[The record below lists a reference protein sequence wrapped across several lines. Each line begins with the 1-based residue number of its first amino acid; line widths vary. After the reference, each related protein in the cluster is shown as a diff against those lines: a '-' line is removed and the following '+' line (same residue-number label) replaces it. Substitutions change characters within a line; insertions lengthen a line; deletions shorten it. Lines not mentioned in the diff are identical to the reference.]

1 MTGKISAGLTAIAT
15 TVLLTVC
22 SHGEDTV
29 LHHPGEPL
37 DMQGLIDRELAAG
50 NKKIVIPPGSY
61 RVKPKNRQHLVLRDL
76 NDVEIIANDV
86 EMICTETTRA
96 LTIENCRDVTVRGL
110 TIDYDPLPYT
120 QGRIVSMSE
129 DKMVHEIELFDG
141 YPSSEEVLSFKYE
154 IFKPDTRTLRFGS
167 YHDFQAESLD
177 PKHIRVTKGPG
188 LRNKPF
194 KPEEAGDIIAIAIAH
209 APGGSIP
216 HAVYIDQCANVRLED
231 VTLYA
236 SNCFGFLETN
246 CDGTTYLRCKIDRRA
261 PETDLK
267 KRTDARIRSL
277 NADAFHS
284 KHAIKGPAV
293 IGCIARFQGDDGIN
307 ICGDYHM
314 VTDCKGRKLRV
325 LAKHDMNIEVGDPVE
340 LMTYEGERLPDAVVV
355 EIVPDGE
362 INSAE
367 KDFLSR
373 QKMNDDLKTNH
384 HNALTRA
391 FRITLDRAVEL
402 PLGSVICSMRRTG
415 NGFVIKDCDF
425 GYNRS
430 RGILIKASDG
440 EISGNTLTE
449 NWLEAIK
456 VAPEYWWLE
465 SGSSNN
471 VEIRDN
477 VIRDCRSHA
486 IAVYAFDGPGN
497 LASIGAHNN
506 ITITGNTIS
515 NCSPPNILVTSTKG
529 LKIADN
535 VCQPLEVTGLPPWN
549 FGQFKLDP
557 ANPKPVM
564 TVNCEDYDI
573 EDDQTK

>member
-1 MTGKISAGLTAIAT
+1 MIGNLSTGLAAVATAAIF
-15 TVLLTVC
+15 VVC
-22 SHGEDTV
+22 SHGEDTD
-29 LHHPGEPL
+29 LNRPDEPL

-61 RVKPKNRQHLVLRDL
+61 RVKPKNRQHLVLKGL
-76 NDVEIIANDV
+76 NDVEIIANGV

-96 LTIENCRDVTVRGL
+96 LTIDNCRDVTVRGL

-129 DKMVHEIELFDG
+129 DKMAHEIELFDG
-141 YPSSEEVLSFKYE
+141 YPSSEEVQPFKYE

-167 YHDFQAESLD
+167 YHDFQVESLD

-188 LRNKPF
+188 YRNNSF
-194 KPEEAGDIIAIAIAH
+194 KPEEVGDIIAIGTAH
-209 APGGSIP
+209 APDGSIP
-216 HAVYIDQCANVRLED
+216 HAVYINQCANVRLED

-267 KRTDARIRSL
+267 KRADARIRSL

-314 VTDCKGRKLRV
+314 VTACDGKELRV
-325 LAKHDMNIEVGDPVE
+325 LAKHGMNIEVGDPVE
-340 LMTYEGERLPDAVVV
+340 LLTYLGERLPDAQVVK
-355 EIVPDGE
+355 IVPDDN
-362 INSAE
+362 INDAE
-367 KDFLSR
+367 KEFLSS
-373 QKMNDDLKTNH
+373 QSMNNDLKTNR
-384 HNALTRA
+384 NRSLTRA

-402 PLGSVICSMRRTG
+402 PTGSIICSMRRTG
-415 NGFVIKDCDF
+415 NGFVVKDCDF

-440 EISGNTLTE
+440 EVSGNTLTE
-449 NWLEAIK
+449 NWGEAIK

-471 VEIRDN
+471 VEIRGN
-477 VIRDCRSHA
+477 VIRNCRSLA
-486 IAVYAFDGPGN
+486 IAVYSFGGPRN
-497 LASIGAHNN
+497 LAPAGAHNN
-506 ITITGNTIS
+506 IAVVGNTITD
-515 NCSPPNILVTSTKG
+515 CPLPNILVTSTKG
-529 LKIADN
+529 LKVADN
-535 VCQPLEVTGLPPWN
+535 ACEPSKTFNLSPGKLR
-549 FGQFKLDP
+549 GFKLDA
-557 ANPKPVM
+557 ANLEQVM
-564 TVNCEDYDI
+564 TVNCEDCDVGR
-573 EDDQTK
+573 E